1 MIDAALEYL
10 NQGYCVI
17 PIRKDKKP
25 YLMSWAEYQ
34 EKMPTADSVKKWW
47 NTWPDA
53 NIGIVTGNISGICV
67 VDVDSKEAGR
77 EIKKLIPDIP
87 PTVKT
92 PGGGWHFYFANSNGL
107 GNSVGFI
114 KDVDFRGQGGYIIA
128 PPSIGENGKAYEL
141 YGDSDINRDIALP
154 ESFINLLNN
163 NISIYTR
170 NNCKDHANG
179 MSTEC
184 PPMSTDV
191 HLFEKGERDNAL
203 FHLANHL
210 VKGGMPID
218 NIRKYLH
225 FFASNCTPP
234 FSPKETEIKIKS
246 ALKRTE
252 NQERNISGEIREFA
266 LSTTGHFLSTDVQN
280 CLLLSTR
287 KEKKLCSKVLSDMV
301 NEGDIE
307 RYGNKNGMF
316 RRIEKEAPDIDIFAE
331 RTKPL
336 DIKFPLSIH
345 EYFNAKP
352 KNICLIAG
360 TQDSGKTGFFL
371 RFVAMNMNRGHQI
384 RYQSSEMGGDELIS
398 RLELFEDIPLSDW
411 KNVNFKE
418 CSSNF
423 HDRILPD
430 GINVIDYLE
439 VTKEFWL
446 VAEELKK
453 IYDKLKGGIA
463 LIGLQKDF
471 KTELGRGGSFSLE
484 KPRLYVTLTSNPPE
498 GGIAKI
504 VKCKNW
510 VHPRINPNGRTCH
523 FKLRNG
529 CEIRQLTE
537 WNYDKS
543 KKVHSDE

>member
-25 YLMSWAEYQ
+25 YLMSWLEYQ
-34 EKMPTADSVKKWW
+34 EKLSTIDSVKKWW
-47 NTWPDA
+47 STWPDA
-53 NIGIVTGNISGICV
+53 NIGIVTGKISNICV
-67 VDVDSKEAGR
+67 VDVDSNAAGH
-77 EIKKLIPDIP
+77 EIKKLLPDIS

-92 PGGGWHFYFANSNGL
+92 PGGGWHFYFENSNGM
-107 GNSVGFI
+107 GNAIGII

-128 PPSIGENGKAYEL
+128 PPSIGENGNAYEL
-141 YGDSDINRDIALP
+141 YGDNDINRDIALP
-154 ESFINLLNN
+154 ESIINLLNN
-163 NISIYTR
+163 NISIYT
-170 NNCKDHANG
+170 NNCKDRANDG
-179 MSTEC
+179 VASC
-184 PPMSTDV
+184 LPMSTDV
-191 HLFEKGERDNAL
+191 YFSKGHRDNAL

-210 VKGGMPID
+210 VKSKMPVD
-218 NIRKYLH
+218 NIHRYLH
-225 FFASNCTPP
+225 FFASNCDPP
-234 FSPKETEIKIKS
+234 FTPKETELKIKS
-246 ALKRTE
+246 ALKRSDIRE
-252 NQERNISGEIREFA
+252 KSLSDEIREYV
-266 LSTTGHFLSTDVQN
+266 LSTNGHWMSTDIYS

-287 KEKKLCSKVLSDMV
+287 NEKKLCSKVLSEMV
-301 NEGDIE
+301 SEGIIE
-307 RYGNKNGMF
+307 RYGNKNGVF
-316 RRIEKEAPDIDIFAE
+316 RRIEKSAPDIDIFAE
-331 RTKPL
+331 REKPL
-336 DIKFPLSIH
+336 DIKFPLNLH

-360 TQDSGKTGFFL
+360 TQDAGKTGFFL
-371 RFVAMNMNRGHQI
+371 RFVAMNMNKGHEI
-384 RYQSSEMGGDELIS
+384 RYQSSEMGSDELIS
-398 RLELFEDIPLSDW
+398 RLELFENIPLSDW

-418 CSSNF
+418 SSSNF
-423 HDRILPD
+423 HDRILPN
-430 GINVIDYLE
+430 GINIIDYLE

-453 IYDKLKGGIA
+453 IYDKLDKGIV
-463 LIGLQKDF
+463 LVGLQKDF

-537 WNYDKS
+537 WNYDKPT
-543 KKVHSDE
+543 KLPKDE

>member
-1 MIDAALEYL
+1 
-10 NQGYCVI
+10 
-17 PIRKDKKP
+17 
-25 YLMSWAEYQ
+25 MS
-34 EKMPTADSVKKWW
+34 
-47 NTWPDA
+47 
-53 NIGIVTGNISGICV
+53 
-67 VDVDSKEAGR
+67 
-77 EIKKLIPDIP
+77 

-92 PGGGWHFYFANSNGL
+92 PRGGWHFYFANSNGI
-107 GNSVGFI
+107 GNATGLI
-114 KDVDFRGQGGYIIA
+114 KDVDFRGQGGYVIA
-128 PPSIGENGKAYEL
+128 PPSIGENGNAYEL
-141 YGDSDINRDIALP
+141 YRDNDINRDNVLP
-154 ESFINLLNN
+154 KSFINLLNN
-163 NISIYTR
+163 NNIYISR
-170 NNCKDHANG
+170 NCKSHASN
-179 MSTEC
+179 MSTDC
-184 PPMSTDV
+184 LPMSTDV
-191 HLFEKGERDNAL
+191 YLFDKGVRDESL

-210 VKGGMPID
+210 VKGNMPEV

-225 FFASNCTPP
+225 FFASNCSPP
-234 FSPKETEIKIKS
+234 FSPKETEVKIKS

-252 NQERNISGEIREFA
+252 NQERNISGEIRDFV
-266 LSTTGHFLSTDVQN
+266 LSTNGHFLSTEVQN

-287 KEKKLCSKVLSDMV
+287 NEKKLCSKVLSEMV
-301 NEGDIE
+301 DENTIE
-307 RYGNKNGMF
+307 RYGSKNGMF
-316 RRIEKEAPDIDIFAE
+316 RRIETEAPDIDIFAD

-336 DIKFPLSIH
+336 DIKFPLSLH

-360 TQDSGKTGFFL
+360 TQDAGKTGFFL
-371 RFVAMNMNRGHQI
+371 RFTAMNMNRGHEI
-384 RYQSSEMGGDELIS
+384 RYQSSEMGSDELIS

-418 CSSNF
+418 SSSNF
-423 HDRILPD
+423 HDRILPN
-430 GINVIDYLE
+430 GINIIDYLE

-446 VAEELKK
+446 VADELKK
-453 IYDKLKGGIA
+453 IYDKLRGGIA

-537 WNYDKS
+537 WNYDKPT
-543 KKVHSDE
+543 KLPKDE